1 MLTDKF
7 LGISIITLF
16 ALQGVVMVFSKG
28 SIRLQKPD
36 GGYTAWVY
44 NILNLFIILVITPL
58 VGFSLIGK
66 INLPVSVFLIQD
78 LSFIDI
84 QILKITGAVLFTIG
98 TIIMLW
104 SRITLWDSFRLGG
117 VEPSDSD
124 KLILSGPFKVL
135 RHPTYLSIII
145 NSLGLAIIV
154 QSLSIFVLFTLLIVL
169 IIRVIPI
176 EEALLVKTYGEEYKD
191 YQKKVKK
198 ILPFVY

>member
-7 LGISIITLF
+7 LGISIIILF

-28 SIRLQKPD
+28 SIRLQKPE

-66 INLPVSVFLIQD
+66 IKLPASVFLIQD

-84 QILKITGAVLFTIG
+84 HILKITGAGLFTIG

-135 RHPTYLSIII
+135 RHPTYLSIIL

-198 ILPFVY
+198 IFPFVY